1 MSHLTFMYNRF
12 WWRWVAANSSAEL
25 LGLGTVAAVGYVLA
39 SRVGEPH
46 GFSEA
51 MSWASMLVLLGAFEG
66 LVVGWAQARVLKA
79 RLPELTGWVRAS
91 IVGAV
96 LAWIIGMVPSTIMS
110 LNQSTDT
117 TPPPEIGEALQ
128 LVLAAGMGLV
138 AGPILA
144 FFQWRSLRHQVARAG
159 WWLPANAL
167 AWAVGMPIIFLG
179 AHASSYLTDKIS
191 VALAVG
197 VALAAAGA
205 AVGAIHGRFLLWL
218 VPEARQGSDA
228 A

>member
-1 MSHLTFMYNRF
+1 
-12 WWRWVAANSSAEL
+12 
-25 LGLGTVAAVGYVLA
+25 
-39 SRVGEPH
+39 
-46 GFSEA
+46 
-51 MSWASMLVLLGAFEG
+51 
-66 LVVGWAQARVLKA
+66 VLKA
-79 RLPELTGWVRAS
+79 RLPELAGWVRAS

-96 LAWIIGMVPSTIMS
+96 LAWAIGMVPSTIMS
-110 LNQSTDT
+110 LGQSTDT
-117 TPPPEIGEALQ
+117 APPPEISESLQ
-128 LVLAAGMGLV
+128 LALAAGLGLV

-218 VPEARQGSDA
+218 VPEARQGHHA